1 VNPHE
6 RHPADL
12 ARLALGA
19 SVFTAC
25 VAIARMHGLS
35 AFEVDLFHVVND
47 LPDAFRV
54 PSEIVMT
61 LGTLT
66 AVAVVAG
73 FALAYRRWWMAL
85 SVALGGAVGDLGAH
99 LARRLV
105 QRDRPL
111 DLLTHV
117 VVRGPRI
124 TGFGYPSG
132 HATIAAALAA
142 TAAPYIP
149 RPARRTAWVAVA
161 LVAIAR
167 VYVGAHLPLDVVGGV
182 ALGAMIGALV
192 NLVIGAPCHELD
204 DRVVAR
210 ILTAGHY
217 PVRDLTRL
225 TDHGRDAMPYVATG
239 GDGTKVFVKAIDRE
253 HRDADALAAVGRY
266 LAFRHVEDESPF
278 ATAKQRIEHEALLA
292 SLAAHAGVHA
302 ARPLAIASEHA
313 GPSIAVFEF
322 VDGRVVGEPVGEPVG
337 EQDAA
342 PLDDAVL
349 TALWKE
355 VVCLRAARVAHR
367 HLSLNNVMLDAQNQ
381 PWIVD
386 FGYAE
391 AGASDRALAQDV
403 AELLGSLALAVGPQ
417 RAVDAAVAVLGKPAV
432 TDALPLMQPL
442 GLATRTR
449 HALRRRRGLL
459 DEVRN
464 GAADAVGAEHVKL
477 EPLTRVRVRS
487 VLTLV
492 CLLAATYLLLPQVG
506 EFHQTLN
513 AARQAEL
520 GWLVLA
526 LLVSVGTFMAAALSL
541 SGAVL
546 APVAFGRTFV
556 TQLASS
562 FGNKITPAG
571 LGGMGVNVR
580 YLERSGVSKG
590 DAVGAVALNGTV
602 GFVVHI
608 VALVLTATLLG
619 NSGLPHVHLPG
630 GWTLL
635 VAVAVLSSV
644 VGIVLE
650 TSFGRKHILLPT
662 ERTGRDLLAVIRRP
676 TKAVQMF
683 SGAILVLASYVVAL
697 GFSLTAFHA
706 HASWLDV
713 TTVYLGGSAVASAA
727 PTPGKVGAVEAAL
740 IAGLTGVGVASGPA
754 VAGVLAFRLVTFWL
768 PIIPGYLAF
777 RSLTTRELL

>member
-1 VNPHE
+1 MSTHE

-12 ARLALGA
+12 ARLVLGGA
-19 SVFTAC
+19 VFAAGAA
-25 VAIARMHGLS
+25 VARMSGLS

-47 LPDAFRV
+47 LPDAFRI
-54 PSEIVMT
+54 PSEVVME

-66 AVAVVAG
+66 AVLVVT
-73 FALAYRRWWMAL
+73 ALALAFRRWSMAL
-85 SVALGGAVGDLGAH
+85 AAALAGVLGDVGSH
-99 LARRLV
+99 VMRELV

-117 VVRGPRI
+117 IVRGPRI

-132 HATIAAALAA
+132 HTTTAAALAA
-142 TAAPYIP
+142 GVAPYLP
-149 RPARRTAWVAVA
+149 RRARRAAWTAVV
-161 LVAIAR
+161 LIAIAR

-182 ALGAMIGALV
+182 ALGVAIGALV
-192 NLVIGAPCHELD
+192 NLAIGTPCHELD
-204 DRVVAR
+204 AGLVTR
-210 ILTAGHY
+210 ILATGHY
-217 PVRDLTRL
+217 PVQELTRL
-225 TDHGRDAMPYVATG
+225 VDHGRDAMPYLATG
-239 GDGTKVFVKAIDRE
+239 RDGTKVFVKAIDRE

-266 LAFRHVEDESPF
+266 LAFRHVEDETPF
-278 ATAKQRIEHEALLA
+278 STAKQRIEHEALLA
-292 SLAAHAGVHA
+292 SLAAYAGVHA
-302 ARPLAIASEHA
+302 ALPIAIASAHA
-313 GPSIAVFEF
+313 GPSVAVFAF
-322 VDGRVVGEPVGEPVG
+322 IDGRVVGEE
-337 EQDAA
+337 DAV
-342 PLDDAVL
+342 PLDDAAV

-355 VVCLRAARVAHR
+355 VACLRVARVAHR
-367 HLSLNNVMLDAQNQ
+367 HLSLNNVMLDPQGQ

-403 AELLGSLALAVGPQ
+403 AELLASLALVVGPQ
-417 RAVDAAVAVLGKPAV
+417 RAVDAAVATLGKPAV

-449 HALRRRRGLL
+449 HALRRHHSLL

-464 GAADAVGAEHVKL
+464 DAADAVGTEHVKL
-477 EPLTRVRVRS
+477 EPLTRVRARS

-513 AARQAEL
+513 AARHAEL

-608 VALVLTATLLG
+608 VALVLAAALLG
-619 NSGLPHVHLPG
+619 NTGLPHVHLPG

-635 VAVAVLSSV
+635 VAIAVLSSV
-644 VGIVLE
+644 VGVVLE

-662 ERTGRDLLAVIRRP
+662 ERTGRDLLAVVRRP

-683 SGAILVLASYVVAL
+683 SGAILVLASYIVAL
-697 GFSLTAFHA
+697 GFALTAFHA

-777 RSLTTRELL
+777 HSLTKRELL